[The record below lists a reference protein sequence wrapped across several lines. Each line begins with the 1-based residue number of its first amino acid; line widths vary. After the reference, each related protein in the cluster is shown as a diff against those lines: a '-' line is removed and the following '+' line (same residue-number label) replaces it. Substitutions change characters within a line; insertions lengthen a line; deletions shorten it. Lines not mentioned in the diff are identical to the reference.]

1 MFLLLI
7 VVLVWGFSWFAIT
20 LQLGVVHP
28 MVSISW
34 RFLIAGIVLLI
45 WLKAKNQFVLPSR
58 IHLPKVLALSVL
70 LFCFNFTCF
79 YFATSFVTSGL
90 VSVVFAA
97 AVFITV
103 LNQWIWRRMVPEKK
117 TIVGALLGI
126 SGIAL
131 LFAPSIA
138 DNINSGEIYTVVGL
152 ALSFL
157 GTWFFSV
164 GNLVSA
170 SLSRT
175 THLPSTIA
183 VSMLIG
189 AATSAVISLML
200 GQSLALPNNLIYLTA
215 LVYLAIGA
223 SVIGFVAYLTLVAQQ
238 GAAKAGYAT
247 ILFPIIALAVSTA
260 MEGYQWSVSAGI
272 GVGLATL
279 GAVIVFSPSV
289 LPNKTTTKTI

>member
-1 MFLLLI
+1 MFLLFI
-7 VVLVWGFSWFAIT
+7 VVLVWGFSWYAIT
-20 LQLGVVHP
+20 LQLGIVHP

-34 RFLIAGIVLLI
+34 RFFIAGVVLLV
-45 WLKAKNQFVLPSR
+45 WLKITGKFVFPSR
-58 IHLPKVLALSVL
+58 RDLPRVLALSVL

-79 YFATSFVTSGL
+79 YFATSFITSGL

-103 LNQWIWRRMVPEKK
+103 FNQWVWRRIVPEKK
-117 TIVGALLGI
+117 TLVGALFGLTGI
-126 SGIAL
+126 IL

-138 DNINSGEIYTVVGL
+138 DNLQSGELHTVMGL

-183 VSMLIG
+183 CAMLIG
-189 AATSAVISLML
+189 ATTSAAIALSL
-200 GQSLALPNNLIYLTA
+200 GQSLSLPSNMTYLFALG
-215 LVYLAIGA
+215 YLAIGA
-223 SVIGFVAYLTLVAQQ
+223 SVIGFVAYLTLVANQ

-247 ILFPIIALAVSTA
+247 ILFPIIALAVSTV
-260 MEGYQWSVSAGI
+260 MEGYQWNLLAAL
-272 GVGLATL
+272 GVTLATL
-279 GAVIVFSPSV
+279 GAIIVFSPQ
-289 LPNKTTTKTI
+289 PKTMQNQKP